1 MHQLINVLEHA
12 NIEYQ
17 FSDEKVREFNKLYDE
32 SDPKYLGIHQESEF
46 TDGVLKATFKSHY
59 YTGYRWLDKEKKTF
73 IRVSPKSYN
82 AYQADYLK
90 MFLECLNDPTVSKQL
105 NETYEIFFDEEWI
118 EIEESKDEVTPLI
131 ILHFLKTVKKLT
143 QKGLK
148 KGYIKVTE
156 NLTSKIKGKI
166 LVNQTI
172 RQNNFKN
179 RLDRTVCN
187 HQIFTIDCLE
197 NQIIKTALMQCGRQ
211 LKGID
216 SEDISKLLRQ
226 NINAFK
232 LVESREVFN
241 SDFSNIKHSSFYKEY
256 EEALK
261 LAQMIFKRF
270 GFTLDGS
277 SKDGRYN
284 IPPFYIN
291 MPELFERYVEVK
303 LREVYKDNL
312 VPGYGQ
318 KNGNSYTWGLRPDF
332 IIKDEKIIIDAKYK
346 YWFEKDEVSDW
357 FKDDYQ
363 QLSLYGREKGV
374 REDIGLLNDSEAKII
389 FIYPHKD
396 GNKSIVFDQLH
407 KYEDT
412 FSNIYKI
419 PLNLPLVKK

>member
-1 MHQLINVLEHA
+1 MHQLINVLEHS
-12 NIEYQ
+12 NIEDQ
-17 FSDEKVREFNKLYDE
+17 FSDEKIRELNKLYDE

-46 TDGVLKATFKSHY
+46 IDGVLKATLKSHY

-82 AYQADYLK
+82 TYQADYLK

-118 EIEESKDEVTPLI
+118 EIEESEDEVTPLI
-131 ILHFLKTVKKLT
+131 ILHFLKIVKKLT

-148 KGYIKVTE
+148 KGYIKITE

-166 LVNQTI
+166 LVHQTI

-197 NQIIKTALMQCGRQ
+197 NQIIKTALIQCARQ

-216 SEDISKLLRQ
+216 SEEISKLLRQ

-277 SKDGRYN
+277 LKDGRYN

-312 VPGYGQ
+312 LPGYGQ
-318 KNGNSYTWGLRPDF
+318 KNGNSYAWGLRPDF

-346 YWFEKDEVSDW
+346 YWFEKDDASDW
-357 FKDDYQ
+357 FKDDYE
-363 QLSLYGREKGV
+363 QLSLYGREKSI
-374 REDIGLLNDSEAKII
+374 RKDIGLLNDSEAKII

-396 GNKSIVFDQLH
+396 GNKTIVFDQLH